1 MGTGSNYA
9 TEYNKLTDAEVY
21 QLRRC
26 NLIFFNAD
34 YRKLKENETTNIY
47 FRNTKNKKTL

>member
-1 MGTGSNYA
+1 MLRYLKNDKQKQTTTMVTGSNYA

-26 NLIFFNAD
+26 NLIFF
-34 YRKLKENETTNIY
+34 
-47 FRNTKNKKTL
+47 